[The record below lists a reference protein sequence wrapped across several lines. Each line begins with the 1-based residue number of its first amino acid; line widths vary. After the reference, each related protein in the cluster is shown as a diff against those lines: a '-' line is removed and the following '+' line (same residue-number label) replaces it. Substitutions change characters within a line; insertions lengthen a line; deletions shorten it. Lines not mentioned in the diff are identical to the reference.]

1 MAGYNA
7 TARVEKLRPEFAMLS
22 YWGPQTVGYGGAV
35 HSTRVGPLVDGTDLA
50 PLSVQPFGTQQPI
63 YVANEAFGALRGS
76 DGVLG
81 GHHGWAEC
89 SLVMAE
95 NALVRHFGLSPP
107 VWINATVYDKYVR
120 WHTAPEERKLR
131 GGWHQG

>member
-1 MAGYNA
+1 MIQVEQEAPAAMA
-7 TARVEKLRPEFAMLS
+7 
-22 YWGPQTVGYGGAV
+22 
-35 HSTRVGPLVDGTDLA
+35 
-50 PLSVQPFGTQQPI
+50 PFGDQHVF
-63 YVANEAFGALRGS
+63 VANEAFGALRGS

-95 NALVRHFGLSPP
+95 NVLVGKLGLERPP
-107 VWINATVYDKYVR
+107 WINASVYEEYVLFHSEAEQR
-120 WHTAPEERKLR
+120 RRR